1 MAENKQSQ
9 LNASYH
15 GPSIPPNRN
24 YLRTTRR
31 RNCCCRIFNIFWKI
45 LLSIITL
52 IVLSFIISLIL
63 VQPRPFKFY
72 VTQANLTQF
81 NYTNTSTLLLHYNLV
96 LNFTSHN
103 PNKKLGIYYDKV
115 EGNVF
120 YQGYR
125 FSTID
130 VITWMNSFRQD
141 SKHTDGMSGV
151 FKGTKVLVLGKSQRS
166 KFDQDKRDGDFDIY
180 VELYFD
186 IRFRL
191 GHFIFNNINSKATVK
206 CGIKVPLSG
215 SNGEVLGAR
224 FEPKNCN
231 VNVKWV

>member
-15 GPSIPPNRN
+15 GPSIPPNSN
-24 YLRTTRR
+24 NLRRR
-31 RNCCCRIFNIFWKI
+31 RNCCCRIFSILWKI
-45 LLSIITL
+45 LLSIIIL
-52 IVLSFIISLIL
+52 IVLLFIISFIL

-81 NYTNTSTLLLHYNLV
+81 NYTSSTSKSLLHYNLV
-96 LNFTSHN
+96 LNFTAHN

-151 FKGTKVLVLGKSQRS
+151 FKGTKALVLDKSQRS
-166 KFDQDKRDGDFDIY
+166 KFDQDKRDGGFDIH
-180 VELYFD
+180 VELHFD

-191 GHFIFNNINSKATVK
+191 GDFIFNNINSKATVK

-215 SNGEVLGAR
+215 SNGKVLAAR

-231 VNVKWV
+231 VNMKWV

>member
-9 LNASYH
+9 LNGSYY
-15 GPSIPPNRN
+15 GPSIPPNNNR
-24 YLRTTRR
+24 RR

-52 IVLSFIISLIL
+52 IVLLFIISLII
-63 VQPRPFKFY
+63 VQPRPFKFS
-72 VTQANLTQF
+72 VTQASLTQF
-81 NYTNTSTLLLHYNLV
+81 NYTSTLLHYKLV

-103 PNKKLGIYYDKV
+103 PNKKLGFYYDKV

-120 YQGYR
+120 YQGSR

-130 VITWMNSFRQD
+130 VITWLNSFRQD
-141 SKHTDGMSGV
+141 SKHTDRMSGV
-151 FKGTKVLVLGKSQRS
+151 FKGTKVLVLDQSQRS

-180 VELYFD
+180 VKLHFD
-186 IRFRL
+186 IRFGL
-191 GHFIFNNINSKATVK
+191 GGFIFNNIKFINSKATVK

-215 SNGEVLGAR
+215 SNGKVVGAR
-224 FEPKNCN
+224 FEPKKCK